1 AALSGGRTREA
12 EELLRALQPNQY
24 LSSADRN
31 KLRDLEEQLRSGVR
45 RASNSTYPQS
55 QTSPGVYAHAKLQQ
69 ARLLLNQSNY
79 DAAESLAHEA
89 EQLHVSYGPNEDTP
103 RKVLDDI
110 LIVKGDTKAILSA
123 ARRAYQEG
131 DLDRAEGLARSA
143 QHASSGW
150 GVRLF

>member
-1 AALSGGRTREA
+1 RRQGAEQLDRAQAAMAGGRTREA
-12 EELLRALQPNQY
+12 EELLRAVQPNGY

-55 QTSPGVYAHAKLQQ
+55 STDPGLLARSKLQQ
-69 ARLLLNQSNY
+69 ARGLLNRVNY

-89 EQLHVSYGPNEDTP
+89 EQLRVSYGPTEDTP
-103 RKVLDDI
+103 RKVQDDI

-123 ARRAYQEG
+123 SRRALQAG

-143 QHASSGW
+143 
-150 GVRLF
+150 